1 MGGGWRR
8 GGGEVGWG
16 RRWQQPSS
24 RTGPAETPRGAA
36 ASSEPAAARSAPT
49 MKRGG
54 FGTRA
59 PRSTGAAPGFPVGS
73 GLGVLVCHLPPSLP
87 PSPPGAVP
95 SAGSG
100 GSALTCGLRDAG
112 CGSGRSGAA
121 SRPGPAQG
129 LAPSGPRR
137 GGGPEPSLGAGKLRH
152 AAAAPSR
159 GVALCGVPARSAAA
173 FPQQEQ
179 AEKCNCGR
187 TNKRSF
193 LPGLRE
199 TGARYRAGSSRGHS
213 REDVRSWAASKGPC
227 SGQRGAEQM
236 GLTVMKIHLY

>member
-1 MGGGWRR
+1 MG
-8 GGGEVGWG
+8 EAV
-16 RRWQQPSS
+16 
-24 RTGPAETPRGAA
+24 AA
-36 ASSEPAAARSAPT
+36 AVEQNGAGRDPAGGCSVLRAGSGTERSDDEE
-49 MKRGG
+49 GG